1 MTHDTARMIAVRNDL
16 IDTYVDRVD
25 PNLKCPGFRLWHVT
39 IEGDGHY
46 LITADSHEH
55 AAYTARV
62 RAGVPSDRVTVNTC
76 MGLNPDRE
84 TWEREWTALHYP
96 TA

>member
-1 MTHDTARMIAVRNDL
+1 MTHDTARMIAVRNGYREDL
-16 IDTYVDRVD
+16 IDRVD
-25 PNLKCPGFRLWHVT
+25 PNLACPGFRLWHVT
-39 IEGDGHY
+39 VDGEDY
-46 LITADSHEH
+46 LVTADTETS
-55 AAYTARV
+55 AYT
-62 RAGVPSDRVTVNTC
+62 RAHFRFPNDRVTVHGE